1 MRAKRR
7 FSPTPYLF
15 LLPAFGVMTLVVFY
29 PMIYNIVNSTFSGR
43 VFDQA
48 PRFIGLGH
56 YANLVSDPEFFDS
69 LRLTFVWT
77 VGVTALQ
84 YALGLIT
91 ALLLNQ
97 VVVSVRFARSMY
109 ILPWIVPGV
118 VAAVIFRF
126 MYNYDAGLV
135 NMTLRQFG
143 LNGLTRAWVANMDT
157 AMGAA
162 IVLGVWKG
170 FPFYMV
176 MLLAGL
182 QTVPQELFDAAHID
196 GASGLQTLRYVSLP
210 FLRPVSITSLLLGV
224 IWTANYFDGIYLLT
238 GGGPAQVTTT
248 LPIYIYKTAFST
260 MDLNRASAASVLL
273 LVAVVLLATLY
284 LAISRRRELTHDR

>member
-1 MRAKRR
+1 
-7 FSPTPYLF
+7 
-15 LLPAFGVMTLVVFY
+15 
-29 PMIYNIVNSTFSGR
+29 

-56 YANLVSDPEFFDS
+56 YADLVSDPEFFNS
-69 LRLTFVWT
+69 LRLTLIWT
-77 VGVTALQ
+77 IGVTALQ
-84 YALGLIT
+84 YTVGLVT

-118 VAAVIFRF
+118 VAAVVFRF
-126 MYNYDAGLV
+126 MYNYDAGLINV
-135 NMTLRQFG
+135 TLRQLG
-143 LNGLTRAWVANMDT
+143 LGELTRAWVANPNT

-162 IVLGVWKG
+162 IVLGIWKG

-210 FLRPVSITSLLLGV
+210 FLRPVSVTSLLLGI

-238 GGGPAQVTTT
+238 GGGPAQATTT

-260 MDLNRASAASVLL
+260 MDLNRAAAASVLL
-273 LVAVVLLATLY
+273 LVAVVLLATFY
-284 LAISRRRELTHDR
+284 LAISRRRELAGGR

>member
-7 FSPTPYLF
+7 FSATPYLF

-29 PMIYNIVNSTFSGR
+29 PMLYNVVNSTFSGR

-56 YANLVSDPEFFDS
+56 YMNLLSDPEFFDS
-69 LRLTFVWT
+69 LRLTLIWT
-77 VGVTALQ
+77 IGVTALQ
-84 YALGLIT
+84 YTVGLIT

-118 VAAVIFRF
+118 VAAVVFRF

-135 NMTLRQFG
+135 NLTLRQLG
-143 LNGLTRAWVANMDT
+143 LDGLTRAWVANMNT

-162 IVLGVWKG
+162 MVLGIWKG

-182 QTVPQELFDAAHID
+182 QTVPLELFDAAHID
-196 GASGLQTLRYVSLP
+196 GASGLQTLRFVSLP
-210 FLRPVSITSLLLGV
+210 FLRPVSITSLLLGI

-238 GGGPAQVTTT
+238 GGGPAQATTT

-284 LAISRRRELTHDR
+284 LAITRRREPTNGR

>member
-1 MRAKRR
+1 MRARQK
-7 FSPTPYLF
+7 FSIIPYLY
-15 LLPAFGVMTLVVFY
+15 LLPAFAVMTLVVFY
-29 PMIYNIVNSTFSGR
+29 PMVYNIVNSTFSGR

-48 PRFIGLGH
+48 PQFIGLTQ
-56 YANLVSDPEFFDS
+56 YRNLLSDPEFFNA
-69 LRLTFVWT
+69 LRLTLIWT
-77 VGVTALQ
+77 LGVTALQ
-84 YALGLIT
+84 YTVGLIT

-97 VVVSVRFARSMY
+97 VILSVRFARPMY

-118 VAAVIFRF
+118 VAAVVFRF

-135 NMTLRQFG
+135 NVTLRQLG
-143 LNGLTRAWVANMDT
+143 LEELTRAWVANPNT

-162 IVLGVWKG
+162 MVLGVWKG

-210 FLRPVSITSLLLGV
+210 FLKPVSATSLLLGI

-260 MDLNRASAASVLL
+260 FDLNRASAASVLL
-273 LVAVVLLATLY
+273 LVMVILLATLY
-284 LAISRRRELTHDR
+284 LAISQRREPDNGR